1 VRACRRLVL
10 WRSGRRR
17 VLREI
22 YVHSREFLRDH
33 LAYAGVIV
41 PRDQDVARLRRWL
54 QATTPSQLP

>member
-1 VRACRRLVL
+1 VL
-10 WRSGRRR
+10 WRPGRRLA
-17 VLREI
+17 LREI
-22 YVHSREFLRDH
+22 YAREFLRDH